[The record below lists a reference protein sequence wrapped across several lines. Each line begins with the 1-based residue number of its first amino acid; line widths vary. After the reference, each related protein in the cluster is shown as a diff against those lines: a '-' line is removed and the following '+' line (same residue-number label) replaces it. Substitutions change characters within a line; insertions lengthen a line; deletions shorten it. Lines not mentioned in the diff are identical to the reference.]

1 MEGQSAFVGWP
12 FSFFLHIREA
22 RSRGPAHKSSKPGAC
37 PGVSSSYKRSKVARG
52 PGPVPDRAGTS
63 ARSAR
68 AGPKD
73 QEQAGKGPGAKD
85 QEQTSTCA
93 YKIYLIE

>member
-1 MEGQSAFVGWP
+1 MEGQLALVGWP

-37 PGVSSSYKRSKVARG
+37 PGVSSSYKKSKVARG
-52 PGPVPDRAGTS
+52 PGPD
-63 ARSAR
+63 R

-93 YKIYLIE
+93 YRIYLIK